1 MQRICRV
8 NLKIL
13 LPFAVFAEKT
23 DVTRIVVETDA
34 GSFGFLPNRLDCVAA
49 LVPGILTF
57 ETGSGEEAYLAI
69 DEGVLIK
76 ADTNV
81 LISVRNVIEGR
92 DLATL
97 REVVQKE
104 FLNIDLQE
112 HRVRQAMAKMESS
125 FVRRFAE
132 FFHE

>member
-1 MQRICRV
+1 V

-13 LPFAVFAEKT
+13 LPFAIFAEKT

-34 GSFGFLPNRLDCVAA
+34 GSFGFLPNRLDCVGA

-57 ETGSGEEAYLAI
+57 ETGSGEKVYVAI

-76 ADTNV
+76 AGTDV
-81 LISVRNVIEGR
+81 LISVRNAIADT

-97 REVVQKE
+97 REVVRKM
-104 FLNIDLQE
+104 FLDIDLQE
-112 HRVRQAMAKMESS
+112 RSVRQAMAKMESS
-125 FVRRFAE
+125 FIRRFAE

>member
-1 MQRICRV
+1 V

-13 LPFAVFAEKT
+13 LPFAIFAEKT
-23 DVTRIVVETDA
+23 DVARIVVETDA
-34 GSFGFLPNRLDCVAA
+34 GSFGFLPNRLDCVGAV
-49 LVPGILTF
+49 VPGILTF
-57 ETGSGEEAYLAI
+57 ETRSGEKVYVAI

-76 ADTNV
+76 AGTDV
-81 LISVRNVIEGR
+81 LISVRNAIPGT

-97 REVVQKE
+97 REVVQKT

-112 HRVRQAMAKMESS
+112 RSVRQAMAKMESS